1 MGYNLPSETQAW
13 DSVKNQ
19 KPENLN
25 FKAKKKNPYLRP
37 YFFLACYR
45 KQTYFFFRPKQAG
58 VENHLYEINHNNSV
72 HVSRGFQ
79 RNKVLIIYQ
88 NITYYKYKCR
98 VGAYKQFCAENTT

>member
-37 YFFLACYR
+37 YFFFSML
-45 KQTYFFFRPKQAG
+45 QETNIFFF
-58 VENHLYEINHNNSV
+58 
-72 HVSRGFQ
+72 
-79 RNKVLIIYQ
+79 
-88 NITYYKYKCR
+88 
-98 VGAYKQFCAENTT
+98 